1 MASCYAVAKLSFARC
16 NHPLHRHAT
25 GSPSGVGQ
33 RTNLERL
40 SVEGCGT
47 LTLAGAQSFESV
59 AGATILTVASD
70 ALLIA
75 QILSGRAITASRPR
89 AVRRVD
95 RPLSLRPPPLFRRW
109 LRLSAHLCGLAEQ
122 N

>member
-1 MASCYAVAKLSFARC
+1 MATCYAFAKLSFACC
-16 NHPLHRHAT
+16 NHPVHRHAT

-33 RTNLERL
+33 RTNLQRL
-40 SVEGCGT
+40 SVESCRA
-47 LTLAGAQSFESV
+47 LTLASAQSFESV

-75 QILSGRAITASRPR
+75 QILPGRAITASRSR

-95 RPLSLRPPPLFRRW
+95 RPRW
-109 LRLSAHLCGLAEQ
+109 LPTRS
-122 N
+122 